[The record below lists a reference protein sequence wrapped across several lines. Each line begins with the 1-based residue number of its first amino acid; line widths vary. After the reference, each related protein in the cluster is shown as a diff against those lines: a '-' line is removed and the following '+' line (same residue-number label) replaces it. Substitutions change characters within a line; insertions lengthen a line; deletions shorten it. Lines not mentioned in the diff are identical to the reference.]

1 MQYSYEVPEGKSQR
15 IPLRVYVNIFG
26 KYLASRW
33 QLVALVAFI
42 ILANTAL
49 RLINPQ
55 LISDFIDGAMAGM
68 PRTELTRL
76 AVIFLIFSILE
87 QGLMILGAY
96 VIQLV
101 TWGATNDL
109 RNDVMEHTLRLD
121 LSFHNNHSPG
131 EMIERMVGDIQQLGD
146 FFSRMTITLIAN
158 LLIIVSVVGLL
169 WRENWTLGAVLGA
182 FISVILV
189 ILYLTRNIAVQ
200 SFRNVRKAYADLFG
214 FMEER
219 LAGMEDIVGNG
230 GREYTL
236 LRLAQNYRSV
246 RKSEI
251 RQSLM
256 GNLFYVTG
264 FMPFMVGITI
274 VLGMSADLYLKGLI
288 TIGTV
293 YLTYHYTTMMR
304 QPLQSIAFQL
314 RNFQNATAGIW
325 RIYELLGEKSSVP
338 EKTNPVPLMVS
349 AEKQPLGVSYQQ
361 VSFRYDDK
369 PPSELVALAKRENQ
383 QNQPDEMI
391 LKNISFELQPGKIL
405 GLLGRTGSGKTTL
418 IRLLCRLYDPV
429 EGSIK
434 IGYPGQTKVDLS
446 DMTYKDLRRDV
457 GVITQQ
463 VQLFYASIRDNLT
476 FFDRSIS
483 DDKILEV
490 IHQLGVENWFNALPD
505 GLDTRIETGAI
516 GLSAGESQLL
526 AFTRIFLRDPGLV
539 ILDEA
544 SSRIDPATE
553 AMLERAMDRLIANRT
568 AIIIAHR
575 LATVQRAD
583 EIMILSNGEIE
594 EYGLRADLVADQN
607 SIFSQLMQ
615 TGIQEVLK

>member
-1 MQYSYEVPEGKSQR
+1 MQYSYEVPEGRSQR
-15 IPLRVYVNIFG
+15 IPLRVYISIFG
-26 KYLASRW
+26 RYLSSRW
-33 QLVALVAFI
+33 KLVAVIAFC
-42 ILANTAL
+42 ILANIVL

-55 LISDFIDGAMAGM
+55 LISNFIDGAMAGQ
-68 PRTELTRL
+68 PRSELLRL
-76 AVIFLIFSILE
+76 AILFLIFSIFE
-87 QGLMILGAY
+87 QGFMILGAY
-96 VIQLV
+96 VTQLV

-109 RNDVMEHTLRLD
+109 RNDIMEHTLSLD

-131 EMIERMVGDIQQLGD
+131 EMIERIVGDIHQLGN
-146 FFSRMTITLIAN
+146 FFSRMTITMIAN
-158 LLIIVSVVGLL
+158 LLIIVSIVVLL
-169 WRENWTLGAVLGA
+169 WRENWSMGAILAG

-200 SFRNVRKAYADLFG
+200 SFRDVRKSYADLFG

-219 LAGMEDIVGNG
+219 LAGMEDVVSNG

-236 LRLAQNYRSV
+236 FRLAQRYRGV
-246 RKSEI
+246 RRAEI

-274 VLGMSADLYLKGLI
+274 VLGVSADLYLKGLI

-304 QPLQSIAFQL
+304 QPLQAIAFQL

-325 RIYELLGEKSSVP
+325 RIYELLDVESSVP
-338 EKTNPVPLMVS
+338 EKETTVELTVP
-349 AEKQPLGVSYQQ
+349 EKKQPLGVSYGN
-361 VSFRYDDK
+361 VSFRYNDK

-383 QNQPDEMI
+383 QNTPDDLI
-391 LKNISFELQPGKIL
+391 LKNISFDLEPGKIL

-429 EGSIK
+429 EGQIK
-434 IGYPGQTKVDLS
+434 IGYDDTDRVDLR
-446 DMTYKDLRRDV
+446 DLTYRDLRRDV

-483 DDKILEV
+483 DERILEV

-505 GLDTRIETGAI
+505 GLDTRIETGAV

-553 AMLERAMDRLIANRT
+553 AMLERAMDRLIENRT

-594 EYGLRADLVADQN
+594 EYGLRKDLISD
-607 SIFSQLMQ
+607 SDSLFSQLMK
-615 TGIQEVLK
+615 TGIEEVLK

>member
-1 MQYSYEVPEGKSQR
+1 MQYSYEVPEGKSQK
-15 IPLRVYVNIFG
+15 IPLRVYVGIFG

-33 QLVALVAFI
+33 KLVLVIAFC
-42 ILANTAL
+42 ILVNIVL

-55 LISDFIDGAMAGM
+55 LISNFIDGAMAGIAS
-68 PRTELTRL
+68 TELTRL
-76 AVIFLIFSILE
+76 AVLFLIFSILE
-87 QGLMILGAY
+87 QGFMILGSY

-101 TWGATNDL
+101 TWGATNEL
-109 RNDVMEHTLRLD
+109 RNDVMAHTLRLD

-131 EMIERMVGDIQQLGD
+131 EMIERIVGDIAQLGN
-146 FFSRMTITLIAN
+146 FFSRMTITLVAN
-158 LLIIVSVVGLL
+158 LLIIISIVGLL
-169 WRENWTLGAVLGA
+169 WRENWTLGAVLAA

-200 SFRNVRKAYADLFG
+200 SFRDVRKSYADLFG
-214 FMEER
+214 FIEER
-219 LAGMEDIVGNG
+219 LAGMEDVITNG

-236 LRLAQNYRSV
+236 FRMAEKYRFV
-246 RKSEI
+246 RKAEI
-251 RQSLM
+251 RQNLM
-256 GNLFYVTG
+256 GNIFRVTG
-264 FMPFMVGITI
+264 FLPFMIGITV
-274 VLGMSADLYLKGLI
+274 VLGMSADLYLQGAI
-288 TIGTV
+288 TLGTV

-304 QPLQSIAFQL
+304 RPLQAIAYQL

-325 RIYELLGEKSSVP
+325 RIYELLGETTSTP
-338 EKTNPVPLMVS
+338 EKEEPTHLIVPAS
-349 AEKQPLGVSYQQ
+349 HQPLGVAFEN
-361 VSFRYDDK
+361 VSFLYDDK

-383 QNQPDEMI
+383 ENQPDELI
-391 LKNISFELQPGKIL
+391 LKNISFDLQPGKIL

-429 EGSIK
+429 EGAIK
-434 IGYPGQTKVDLS
+434 IGYPGQDKVNLR

-476 FFDRSIS
+476 FFDHSIP
-483 DDKILEV
+483 DEKILDV
-490 IHQLGVENWFNALPD
+490 IHQLGVENWFNALPN

-575 LATVQRAD
+575 LDTVQRAD
-583 EIMILSNGEIE
+583 EIMILSQGEIE
-594 EYGLRADLVADQN
+594 EHGLRKKLVNDEN
-607 SIFSQLMQ
+607 SIFYQLMQ
-615 TGIQEVLK
+615 TGIEEVLK